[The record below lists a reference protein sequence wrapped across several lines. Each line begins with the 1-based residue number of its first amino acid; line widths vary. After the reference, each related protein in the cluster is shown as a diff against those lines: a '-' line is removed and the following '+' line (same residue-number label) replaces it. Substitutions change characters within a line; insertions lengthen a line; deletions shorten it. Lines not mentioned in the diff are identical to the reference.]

1 MEFEQIKARYLA
13 GETDLKAE
21 TKFLYDTQG
30 VNAVYDFARTLDEE
44 IGAAPYNLVMLY
56 AEKLEAQK
64 NALQIN
70 EREATKT
77 ALAKAALEAEK
88 AYKQAEQ
95 KRFSENLTTSRNAP
109 MEDLVKPAPPQLFP
123 NMGIVDNTLAEPDI
137 RNPGDRESGPV
148 NERIGGGGLANLG
161 DSRIK
166 QILEAGKKNPKMVLI
181 IAAGIALIAYFYFK
195 KK

>member
-1 MEFEQIKARYLA
+1 MDFEQIKARYLA

-30 VNAVYDFARTLDEE
+30 INAVYDFARTLDEE

-64 NALQIN
+64 NAIQVN
-70 EREATKT
+70 QTEVQKT

-95 KRFSENLTTSRNAP
+95 IRFAESLTTSKNAP
-109 MEDLVKPAPPQLFP
+109 MQDIVKPAPPALFP
-123 NMGIVDNTLAEPDI
+123 NMGIVENKKPI
-137 RNPGDRESGPV
+137 SGGVYFESEDYLTKIAKAASE
-148 NERIGGGGLANLG
+148 N
-161 DSRIK
+161 K
-166 QILEAGKKNPKMVLI
+166 KTILVV
-181 IAAGIALIAYFYFK
+181 AAGLALIAYFYFK

>member
-30 VNAVYDFARTLDEE
+30 LNAVYNFARSLDEE

-64 NALQIN
+64 NAIQVN
-70 EREATKT
+70 QTEVQKT

-95 KRFSENLTTSRNAP
+95 IRFSESLTTSKNAP
-109 MEDLVKPAPPQLFP
+109 MQDIVKPAPPALFP
-123 NMGIVDNTLAEPDI
+123 NMGIVENK
-137 RNPGDRESGPV
+137 G
-148 NERIGGGGLANLG
+148 RIGGATEGGSGGLANLG
-161 DSRIK
+161 DVRIRE
-166 QILEAGKKNPKMVLI
+166 ILEAASKNKKTILI
-181 IAAGIALIAYFYFK
+181 VAAGLALIAYFYFK

>member
-1 MEFEQIKARYLA
+1 MDELAVIDRYLA

-30 VNAVYDFARTLDEE
+30 VQAVYSFARYLDENV
-44 IGAAPYNLVMLY
+44 GAAPYNLVMLY

-64 NALQIN
+64 NAIQIN
-70 EREATKT
+70 EVEATKS

-88 AYKQAEQ
+88 AYKQSEQVKFAE
-95 KRFSENLTTSRNAP
+95 SLTTSKNAP
-109 MEDLVKPAPPQLFP
+109 MQDLVKPAPPQLFP
-123 NMGIVDNTLAEPDI
+123 NMGIVQ
-137 RNPGDRESGPV
+137 
-148 NERIGGGGLANLG
+148 NERGEGGRIGGPRIGGSTDGGGLANLG
-161 DSRIK
+161 DKRIK
-166 QILEAGKKNPKMVLI
+166 EILEAGKKNPKTVLI